1 MKWIWRSYRKSNMH
15 YYLEREREGEI
26 ENLGR
31 AKVKKLKQR
40 EGIRTVYGKHT
51 TLYLRFERM
60 KRRRGKHTTCI
71 VDVELLFFF
80 FFFFGALQLWLS
92 FRLLGMVSAYVSL
105 VCVAGEL
112 KLKCVFIFYYFFLVD
127 QWEFD
132 TLICLYH
139 AILANNVFGYF
150 SCYSGKVQMK
160 IGTEFGCYIYIW
172 TVGCPCMEFA
182 NISCPSWGW
191 SGSQIHNNGGVCV
204 CVCEI
209 WPK

>member
-1 MKWIWRSYRKSNMH
+1 M
-15 YYLEREREGEI
+15 
-26 ENLGR
+26 
-31 AKVKKLKQR
+31 
-40 EGIRTVYGKHT
+40 YGKHT

-71 VDVELLFFF
+71 IDVELLFFF
-80 FFFFGALQLWLS
+80 SFFLELSNFDCLFGGWEWSALTFS
-92 FRLLGMVSAYVSL
+92 FAFVYTCVFI

-150 SCYSGKVQMK
+150 SCYLGKSKWKLGPSLGATFIYGQWVVLVWNLLTYHVQVGVDLDHKFTIM
-160 IGTEFGCYIYIW
+160 GGC
-172 TVGCPCMEFA
+172 A
-182 NISCPSWGW
+182 
-191 SGSQIHNNGGVCV
+191 CV
-204 CVCEI
+204 CVWDMTQIISLIILVSCVFKHGYVLFIQKE
-209 WPK
+209 KH

>member
-1 MKWIWRSYRKSNMH
+1 M
-15 YYLEREREGEI
+15 
-26 ENLGR
+26 GR

-71 VDVELLFFF
+71 IDVELLLFFS
-80 FFFFGALQLWLS
+80 FFFGALQLWLS

-150 SCYSGKVQMK
+150 SCYLGKSKWKLGPSLGATFIYGQWVVLVWNLLTYHVQVGVDLDHKFTIM
-160 IGTEFGCYIYIW
+160 GGC
-172 TVGCPCMEFA
+172 A
-182 NISCPSWGW
+182 
-191 SGSQIHNNGGVCV
+191 CV
-204 CVCEI
+204 CVKYDPNNIFNNSCI
-209 WPK
+209 MCF